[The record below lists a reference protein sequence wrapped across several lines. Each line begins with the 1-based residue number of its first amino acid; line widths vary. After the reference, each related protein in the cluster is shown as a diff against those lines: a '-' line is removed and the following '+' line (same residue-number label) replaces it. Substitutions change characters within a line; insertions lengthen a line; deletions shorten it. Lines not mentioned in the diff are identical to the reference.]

1 MGQLIVGKFKKYLI
15 LLLMVAEPG
24 MAVAGGTG
32 FIEKSVEVGL
42 SYQHRNTPAHFG
54 NLPIVLGGGMA
65 IGDVNGDQWEDI
77 FVSTGALVDVNGVNL
92 TPNKLLISDGQGNF
106 VDQAVAF
113 NLNPQDMYSSGP
125 LIADIDGDGLRDL
138 IIGGVSPEGL
148 VNTGWVRLYKNNAN
162 TGFVD
167 ISAGSG
173 LPHTDN
179 YSTSAADFDGDGDLD
194 LAISHWGYTDDQLLW
209 ENNGAG
215 VFSDVTNQWL
225 TVVNPFSF
233 TISFNHLNND
243 QNIDM
248 MVASDYGYSN
258 YYKSTGQSMITQDPS
273 VLTDEH
279 GMGASVGDFDNDGD
293 MDWFVTSIYLDPGGR
308 TGNRLY
314 QNDGH
319 GNFTDIS
326 ESAGVRDGGW
336 GWGSCFAD
344 FNNDGLLDIYHVN
357 GYPDPDFITDR
368 ARLFINAGN
377 GTFVDRAQEYNV
389 DDDGMGR
396 AVLCFDQN
404 RDGKIDILINNND
417 QMSAFYQNNIV
428 TTNHYLM
435 VKLQGGI
442 DNIDAVGAK
451 IEATINGNT
460 TLTRSVSLGNNYLST
475 EPTTQHFGLGSAN
488 VIDLLKVTWPDGTV
502 NKYQNVLADQ
512 FLTLTQVDEIFIHGF
527 E

>member
-1 MGQLIVGKFKKYLI
+1 MGKYKNFLNI
-15 LLLMVAEPG
+15 LLIAGYSGLT
-24 MAVAGGTG
+24 MASGVG
-32 FIEKSVEVGL
+32 FVEKSVEVGL
-42 SYQHRNTPAHFG
+42 NYQHRITPAHFG
-54 NLPIVLGGGMA
+54 NLPIIMGGGMA
-65 IGDVNGDQWEDI
+65 IGDVNGDGWEDI

-106 VDQAVAF
+106 TDQTAAF

-162 TGFVD
+162 SGFVD

-179 YSTSAADFDGDGDLD
+179 YSTTAADIDGDGDLD
-194 LAISHWGYTDDQLLW
+194 LAFSHWGYTNDKLLW
-209 ENNGAG
+209 ENNGVG
-215 VFSDVTNQWL
+215 VFSDATNQWL
-225 TVVNPFSF
+225 AVENPFSF
-233 TISFNHLNND
+233 TISFDHLNND

-248 MVASDYGYSN
+248 MVASDYGFSN
-258 YYKSTGQSMITQDPS
+258 YYRSTGHSMITQDPS

-293 MDWFVTSIYLDPGGR
+293 MDWFVTSIYLAGGGR

-314 QNDGH
+314 QNDGN
-319 GNFTDIS
+319 GGFTDIS
-326 ESAGVRDGGW
+326 ETAGVQDGGW

-344 FNNDGLLDIYHVN
+344 FNNDGFLDIYHVN
-357 GYPDPDFITDR
+357 GYPDVDFNTDR
-368 ARLFINAGN
+368 ARLFINSGD
-377 GTFVDRAQEYNV
+377 GTFVDRAQELNV
-389 DDDGMGR
+389 DDGGMGR

-417 QMSAFYQNNIV
+417 QMSAFYQNNIA
-428 TTNHYLM
+428 TTNHYLL

-451 IEATINGNT
+451 IEATINGST
-460 TLTRSVSLGNNYLST
+460 TLTRTVSLGNNYLST
-475 EPTTQHFGLGSAN
+475 EPTMQHFGLGAASI
-488 VIDLLKVTWPDGTV
+488 IDTLKVTWPDGTI
-502 NKYQNVLADQ
+502 NNYLNVPADQ
-512 FLTLTQVDEIFIHGF
+512 FLVLTPVDEIFIDGF